1 MAKKNNDSG
10 MGSKMAIGASVVG
23 LAGAA
28 YLLFGP
34 EGKKHQKDMKSWM
47 LKMKA
52 EALEKM
58 EDLKELSA
66 PVYENLV
73 SELESKYKAMKNV
86 DSATLAKEVAN
97 LKKNYRMMAKEAKAK
112 MMKGKKPAAKAKAKA
127 PAKKKA
133 RA

>member
-86 DSATLAKEVAN
+86 DSAALAKEVAN
-97 LKKNYRMMAKEAKAK
+97 LKKNYRTMAKEAKMK